1 MTWDRA
7 SHLHRL
13 QTTEQFDAVVVG
25 GGIVGAGT
33 ALDLATRGLSVALL
47 ERTDFASETSSRSSK
62 LLHGGIRYLPQ
73 FRFGLV
79 REGLLEQK
87 VLERNADY
95 LFQPLE
101 FVLPYYRDRGFGDV
115 PRWLRHPWLIPYAFH
130 LGLALY
136 DRLGR
141 RTKRRHRKLTKDQVL
156 AKAPL
161 LDPTGLSGGFS
172 YYDALTD
179 DARLTLAVAKTAVER
194 FGATAVNWAHVE
206 TVRPGSAGFVIELF
220 DRLGNQTYFIHSRA
234 VVSATGPFPP
244 AGQAKREGVILA
256 KVVHLVIDPTVL
268 GIDRATLVLPETED
282 ERVLFLIP
290 WLGSTWVGTTDTP
303 FHGDPDHPVADPE
316 DIEYLLNQL
325 RRYLTVADI
334 PYISA
339 VAGIRALA
347 ASGGNTAKASRSPK
361 VRQVT
366 PGHVAVAGGKLTGYR
381 PLAKKVADKVA
392 EHLEVKQRSRTR
404 DTPLVGSGAKTVK
417 LPAGTMPSKYLDD
430 VYQRYG
436 TEAAQILEAPGLELL
451 EGDRLADAEVRY
463 LVAHESAATI
473 ADVLMRRTHLAWISP
488 DHGRALARQVGE
500 LMATELG
507 WSDQERN
514 RQFVGYDEVLRME
527 GL

>member
-7 SHLHRL
+7 SHLDRL
-13 QTTEQFDAVVVG
+13 QTTERFDAVVVG

-33 ALDLATRGLSVALL
+33 TLDLATRGLSVALL

-101 FVLPYYRDRGFGDV
+101 FILPYYRDRGFGDV
-115 PRWLRHPWLIPYAFH
+115 PRWIRHPLLIPYAFH

-141 RTKRRHRKLTKDQVL
+141 RSKRRHRKLTREQVL

-161 LDPTGLSGGFS
+161 LDPAGLTGGFS

-179 DARLTLAVAKTAVER
+179 DARLTLAVAKTAVR
-194 FGATAVNWAHVE
+194 HFGATAVNWAHVE
-206 TVRPGSAGFVIELF
+206 TVHPEPGGFVVELF
-220 DRLGNQTYFIHSRA
+220 DRLGNQTHYIHSRA

-244 AGQAKREGVILA
+244 AGQAKREGVMLA
-256 KVVHLVIDPTVL
+256 KGVHLAIDPGVL

-282 ERVLFLIP
+282 GRVLFLIP

-303 FHGDPDHPVADPE
+303 FHGDPDHPVADQE
-316 DIEYLLNQL
+316 DIDYLLNQL
-325 RRYLTVADI
+325 RRYLTVTDI
-334 PYISA
+334 PYVTA

-347 ASGGNTAKASRSPK
+347 AGGGNTAKASRSPK

-366 PGHVAVAGGKLTGYR
+366 PGHVAVVGGKLTGYR

-392 EHLEVKQRSRTR
+392 DHLGVKRRSRTR

-417 LPAGTMPSKYLDD
+417 LPAGTTPTRYLDD

-436 TEAAQILEAPGLELL
+436 SEAAQILEAPNFELL
-451 EGDRLADAEVRY
+451 SGDRLADAEVRY
-463 LVAHESAATI
+463 LVANEAAATI
-473 ADVLMRRTHLAWISP
+473 ADVLLRRTHLAWILQ
-488 DHGRALARQVGE
+488 DHGRALARQVAE
-500 LMATELG
+500 VMAAELG
-507 WSDQERN
+507 WTDQERD
-514 RQFVGYDEVLRME
+514 QQLDGYDEVLKLE

>member
-7 SHLHRL
+7 SHLARL
-13 QTTEQFDAVVVG
+13 QTSDRFDVVVVG

-33 ALDLATRGLSVALL
+33 ALDLATRGLNVALL

-101 FVLPYYRDRGFGDV
+101 FILPFYRDRGFGDV
-115 PRWLRHPWLIPYAFH
+115 PRWVRHPLLIPHAFH

-141 RTKRRHRKLTKDQVL
+141 RSQRRHRKLTRDQVL
-156 AKAPL
+156 ARAPL

-179 DARLTLAVAKTAVER
+179 DARLTLAVAKTAVR
-194 FGATAVNWAHVE
+194 QFGTNAVNWAHVE
-206 TVRPGSAGFVIELF
+206 TVQPEPGGFAVELF
-220 DRLGNQTYFIHSRA
+220 DRLGNQTQTIHSRS
-234 VVSATGPFPP
+234 VVSATGPFAA
-244 AGQAKREGVILA
+244 AGEVRREGVMLA
-256 KVVHLVIDPTVL
+256 KGVHLVIEPAVL
-268 GIDRATLVLPETED
+268 GIDQATLVLPETED

-303 FHGDPDHPVADPE
+303 FHGDPEHPVADQE
-316 DIEYLLNQL
+316 DIDYLLNQL
-325 RRYLTVADI
+325 RRYLTVDDI
-334 PYISA
+334 PYVSA

-361 VRQVT
+361 IREVT
-366 PGHVAVAGGKLTGYR
+366 PGHVAVGGGKLTGYR

-392 EHLEVKQRSRTR
+392 NHLGVKQKSGTR
-404 DTPLVGSGAKTVK
+404 DTPLVGSGAKTVQ
-417 LPAGTMPSKYLDD
+417 LPAGTMPTRYLDD

-436 TEAAQILEAPGLELL
+436 SEAARILEVPHFELL
-451 EGDRLADAEVRY
+451 AGERLSDAEVHY
-463 LVAHESAATI
+463 LVEEEAAATI
-473 ADVLMRRTHLAWISP
+473 ADVLLRRTHLAWILP
-488 DHGRALARQVGE
+488 DHGRALSHQVGE
-500 LMATELG
+500 VMAARLG
-507 WSDQERN
+507 WSSHELN
-514 RQFVGYDEVLRME
+514 RRLGGYDEVLRSE

>member
-1 MTWDRA
+1 
-7 SHLHRL
+7 
-13 QTTEQFDAVVVG
+13 
-25 GGIVGAGT
+25 
-33 ALDLATRGLSVALL
+33 
-47 ERTDFASETSSRSSK
+47 
-62 LLHGGIRYLPQ
+62 LPQ

-141 RTKRRHRKLTKDQVL
+141 RSRRRHRKLSRDEVL

-179 DARLTLAVAKTAVER
+179 DARLTLAVAKTAVR
-194 FGATAVNWAHVE
+194 QFGATAVNWAHVE
-206 TVRPGSAGFVIELF
+206 AVHPEPGGFAVEF
-220 DRLGNQTYFIHSRA
+220 VDRLGNQTQTIHSRA

-244 AGQAKREGVILA
+244 AGKAEREGVMLA
-256 KVVHLVIDPTVL
+256 KGVHLVIDPAVL
-268 GIDRATLVLPETED
+268 GIDGATLVLPETED
-282 ERVLFLIP
+282 ERVMFLIP

-303 FHGDPDHPVADPE
+303 FHGDPNHPVADQG
-316 DIEYLLNQL
+316 DIDYLLNQL
-325 RRYLTVADI
+325 RRYLTVEEI
-334 PYISA
+334 PYVTA

-347 ASGGNTAKASRSPK
+347 ASSRSTSKASRSPK
-361 VRQVT
+361 VRELA

-392 EHLEVKQRSRTR
+392 DHLGVKQKSGTR
-404 DTPLVGSGAKTVK
+404 HTPLVGSGAKTVP
-417 LPAGTMPSKYLDD
+417 LPAGTTPTRYLDD

-436 TEAAQILEAPGLELL
+436 SEAARILEERDFVLL
-451 EGDRLADAEVRY
+451 DGDRLADTEVRY
-463 LVAHESAATI
+463 LVEQEAAATI
-473 ADVLMRRTHLAWISP
+473 ADVLLRRTHLAWILP
-488 DHGRALARQVGE
+488 DHGRTLSRQVAE
-500 LMATELG
+500 VMATSLG
-507 WSDQERN
+507 WSNDELH
-514 RQFVGYDEVLRME
+514 RQLAGYEEVLGDE